1 MRFNTLTPKNP
12 AVPAPIVMGTAENP
26 MPVSLRASQ
35 SYALQQP
42 GFSSPSNLAD

>member
-1 MRFNTLTPKNP
+1 MIINTLTPKNRLVS
-12 AVPAPIVMGTAENP
+12 ALIGMETDQNP